1 MTSETTI
8 SNKYRIVRKLGSAGK
23 RKFSTVFLIED
34 RVSQVL
40 FILKTADS
48 ELGISRL
55 RQEAL
60 YSFQYAG
67 LPHVITFSEE
77 ENQAFLILEYRTGL
91 TWNDY
96 LKTVPKK
103 SQFETILHLLKLL
116 EPILAE
122 LKRKNIA
129 HLDIKP
135 TNMLYCKDSNQVSL
149 IDFGLSRAFNDDS
162 KRKTLFPLGYAAPEL
177 LLNRLH
183 LVDHR
188 TDYFALAISI
198 YHILEGKIPLLNPNP
213 SITTNLQLTHPL
225 TDAARLD
232 KAANSAL
239 QKLASKYAFKTAP
252 NRMQASDIDKALV
265 KAMNAR
271 YENLSLFIE
280 DFSKGKL
287 KRFWFL

>member
-1 MTSETTI
+1 MTSETNI
-8 SNKYRIVRKLGSAGK
+8 SSTYRIIRKLGSAAK

-34 RVSQVL
+34 RVSQTS

-55 RQEAL
+55 RQEAH
-60 YSFQYAG
+60 YTFDFIG
-67 LPHVITFSEE
+67 LPRVITFSEE
-77 ENQAFLILEYRTGL
+77 QEQALLILEYRSGH

-103 SQFETILHLLKLL
+103 HQFETLLNLLRLL

-135 TNMLYCKDSNQVSL
+135 TNLLYCKDSNQVSL
-149 IDFGLSRAFNDDS
+149 IDFGLSRSFNDDS

-183 LVDHR
+183 LVDQR

-198 YHILEGKIPLLNPNP
+198 YHLIEGKIPLLNPNP
-213 SITTNLQLTHPL
+213 GITTNLQLTHPL
-225 TDAARLD
+225 TDTARLD
-232 KAANSAL
+232 KNANSAL
-239 QKLASKYAFKTAP
+239 KKLASKYTFKTAP
-252 NRMQASDIDKALV
+252 NRMQASDVDQALLE
-265 KAMNAR
+265 AMNKR
-271 YENLSLFIE
+271 YENLSMFIE
-280 DFSKGKL
+280 DFSKGRL
-287 KRFWFL
+287 KRLWFL